1 MSSETLFVYSINSLQ
16 DVPIF
21 PEKWISFPRK
31 NFGKKMKK
39 RDFLFDEPDNN
50 YNYDEEYNV
59 GEKSLMQFTR
69 MTKQRTKRLANDSN
83 TDAAAVDA
91 AHKKIIFSLLT
102 TLTIAVILVQIIL
115 SKKRKQKQ
123 KRARARN
130 ISTGNKKSEYN
141 EYTQELKDMA
151 EEDFSADN
159 SIITDSRS
167 TINGTICM
175 NNRSFKIV
183 RSVSDDED
191 DRSRSSVSDA
201 MISDLS
207 SRSSSTSIQSFA
219 SSSRVS
225 VSSRSIASGRISSV
239 SSQSTT
245 SSMKS
250 FVFNEI
256 AEIVIESVNGEK
268 TLFRLMN
275 EEKRSSNKSNGK
287 SERNSSSIPLAKK
300 NISIRQQGIKSSFTG
315 GNVICAHASS
325 LLSDATCVTP
335 DTVPSFWNDT
345 TTTDRD
351 KDDDKQINL
360 EDDRSKQQ
368 NVLTQKF
375 EAEIMDAT
383 NANNSNTNQ
392 PKNNIKNNN
401 DDDLV
406 PPLSLWEG
414 IRNKIDASNDVSN
427 NNNTPIPKYEIVY
440 ETSREQELR
449 RKGMLLYQLG
459 QMLRLEGKPEEAL
472 EAFKKAEI
480 VHRESLEKTLT
491 AVTSVMYSQ
500 ALYHHDRCDIKFA
513 VLLLGV
519 AESIRER
526 PTPKNLLFCTRLHH
540 GYREYSSYHAGL
552 QDYTRVMDEYVRRIK
567 KQAPFMAK
575 TLRAQA
581 QCYT

>member
-21 PEKWISFPRK
+21 REKWNSFLRK
-31 NFGKKMKK
+31 NSGKKMKK
-39 RDFLFDEPDNN
+39 CDFLFDEPDNN
-50 YNYDEEYNV
+50 DDYGEEYYV
-59 GEKSLMQFTR
+59 GEKSLIYFTR
-69 MTKQRTKRLANDSN
+69 MTKQRTKMLANDSN

-91 AHKKIIFSLLT
+91 AHKTIIFYLLT
-102 TLTIAVILVQIIL
+102 TLMIAAILVRIIL
-115 SKKRKQKQ
+115 SKRRKQKQ
-123 KRARARN
+123 KRARVTN
-130 ISTGNKKSEYN
+130 ISTGNTESEYN

-159 SIITDSRS
+159 STINDSRS
-167 TINGTICM
+167 TINGTIYM
-175 NNRSFKIV
+175 NTRPFKIV

-191 DRSRSSVSDA
+191 DKSRSSASDA
-201 MISDLS
+201 MISDVS
-207 SRSSSTSIQSFA
+207 SRSSGTSIQSFA
-219 SSSRVS
+219 SSSRMS
-225 VSSRSIASGRISSV
+225 VSSRSIASGRMSSV
-239 SSQSTT
+239 SSRSTT
-245 SSMKS
+245 SSMIS

-275 EEKRSSNKSNGK
+275 EEERRSNKSNDKPG
-287 SERNSSSIPLAKK
+287 RNSSSIPLAKK
-300 NISIRQQGIKSSFTG
+300 SVSLRQQEIKSSFTG

-325 LLSDATCVTP
+325 LLSDATRVTP
-335 DTVPSFWNDT
+335 DTVSSFWNNT
-345 TTTDRD
+345 TNTDHD

-360 EDDRSKQQ
+360 EDDRSQQQ
-368 NVLTQKF
+368 NVLSREL

-392 PKNNIKNNN
+392 PNNDIKNNN
-401 DDDLV
+401 VDLV

-581 QCYT
+581 RCYG